1 MMLCLGLF
9 KTPHLV
15 LRRQI
20 FNGTRLGWDF
30 ETWKLRG
37 HQLLIKSAQI
47 RVRAFLVIFLPI
59 QARVVPTRDFFA
71 G

>member
-1 MMLCLGLF
+1 
-9 KTPHLV
+9 V

-37 HQLLIKSAQI
+37 HQLLIKSAQMGVFGNI
-47 RVRAFLVIFLPI
+47 PSY
-59 QARVVPTRDFFA
+59 PSA
-71 G
+71 GGSD